1 MYLTLNRRSES
12 EKRKTELVD
21 VLESVSYQLCGED
34 DISVDVFYE
43 VTLVT
48 GDPILV
54 PIKDE
59 VLLQNFRNKQNQQLC
74 LGLICW

>member
-48 GDPILV
+48 GDP
-54 PIKDE
+54 
-59 VLLQNFRNKQNQQLC
+59 VLESPLQTKGCKISKINKTN
-74 LGLICW
+74 I

>member
-43 VTLVT
+43 VTLHSEASY
-48 GDPILV
+48 GH
-54 PIKDE
+54 
-59 VLLQNFRNKQNQQLC
+59 N
-74 LGLICW
+74 

>member
-43 VTLVT
+43 VTLLVT
-48 GDPILV
+48 GDP
-54 PIKDE
+54 
-59 VLLQNFRNKQNQQLC
+59 VLESPLQTKGCKISKINKTN
-74 LGLICW
+74 I